1 MTARDP
7 FETECAQISSL
18 ASGIRGK
25 ALILSRTSA
34 VTLSDVDLY
43 KAKLSLRNALRDVEK
58 LIADRSIEHREA
70 AQ

>member
-1 MTARDP
+1 MLARDP
-7 FETECAQISSL
+7 FETECGQIVSL
-18 ASGIRGK
+18 ASSIRGK
-25 ALILSRTSA
+25 ALILNRTSA

-43 KAKLSLRNALRDVEK
+43 KAKLSLRNALRDIEQ